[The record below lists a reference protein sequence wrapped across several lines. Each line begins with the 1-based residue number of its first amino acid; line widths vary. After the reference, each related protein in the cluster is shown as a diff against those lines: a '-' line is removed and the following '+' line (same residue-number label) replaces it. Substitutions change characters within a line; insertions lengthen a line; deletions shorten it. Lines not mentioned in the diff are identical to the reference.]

1 MLLQFCMRG
10 KGASVGVAREDGW
23 LHAIGSKGKQMK
35 E

>member
-1 MLLQFCMRG
+1 MRG
-10 KGASVGVAREDGW
+10 KGVNVGVAMENGW